1 MPYYAVKKGK
11 KPGIYESWEECKA
24 QVHGYKGAE
33 FKKFPDRAMAISYIN
48 EGNDS
53 EGNDSD
59 SPSTPEN
66 GPKNIPKS
74 ALKNGPEEQSQLP
87 KEPAP
92 PLENLPPGA
101 LTAYVDGSY
110 NKKTKTYGYGIVLF
124 SAAGKEEFSGSAKG
138 EESSSR
144 NVAGEILAAKMAMQ
158 IARSRQANSLTLFYD
173 YAGIRHWALGEW
185 KANLPLT
192 KDYQDFAQ
200 EIGKDLTLSF
210 QKVQA
215 HTGDRWNEEADRLA
229 KKGCGLA

>member
-33 FKKFPDRAMAISYIN
+33 FKKFPDRAMAISYIK

-53 EGNDSD
+53 AP
-59 SPSTPEN
+59 PSAPEN
-66 GPKNIPKS
+66 GSKNTSKS
-74 ALKNGPEEQSQLP
+74 ALKHGPEEQSQWP
-87 KEPAP
+87 QEPASP
-92 PLENLPPGA
+92 IENLPPGA
-101 LTAYVDGSY
+101 FTAYVDGSY

-185 KANLPLT
+185 KTNLPLT
-192 KDYQDFAQ
+192 KDYQAFAQ
-200 EIGKDLTLSF
+200 KIAKDLTLSF